1 MQTQVWASLIG
12 VALGGGLSYLAQSSA
27 ARLASRNEERR
38 ERTQLAETRRA
49 ERLELLRDFI
59 RIAQEGQRVAEERE
73 FADDWQKAGTNQ
85 WFKAARGVVDRLFVC
100 ERVIQVLFPSD
111 LHQRAWDYAT
121 AVDHVM
127 WRQPDEIA
135 AGGVMWDLL
144 QAPQRAFL
152 AAAREG
158 MG

>member
-12 VALGGGLSYLAQSSA
+12 VVLGGGLSYLAQFTA

-38 ERTQLAETRRA
+38 ERTQLAEARRA

-59 RIAQEGQRVAEERE
+59 RIAQEGIRIAEERE
-73 FADDWQKAGTNQ
+73 FADDWQNVGTKQ
-85 WFKAARGVVDRLFVC
+85 WLKVARGVVDRLWVC
-100 ERVIQVLFPSD
+100 ERMIQVLFPSD
-111 LHQRAWDYAT
+111 LYQRAWDYAT

-152 AAAREG
+152 EAARDG
-158 MG
+158 IG